1 VKGQDESRH
10 ISTKETFAMRS
21 IQIVFAVA
29 AGFLGGLL
37 SRYTAVP
44 AVFAQDQVE
53 MKPAVVQE
61 LRARSFVLAD
71 EKGEAIAT
79 FRPGRPGR
87 LAPGRYSANTPVVA
101 LEDGFG
107 RMIWSAPSVAT
118 LQRLQ
123 YPEK

>member
-1 VKGQDESRH
+1 
-10 ISTKETFAMRS
+10 MRS

-37 SRYTAVP
+37 SRYTAAP

-61 LRARSFVLAD
+61 LRARSFVLTNAQ
-71 EKGEAIAT
+71 GETIAT
-79 FRPGRPGR
+79 FKQALPGRP
-87 LAPGRYSANTPVVA
+87 APGAYSGNSPLVA
-101 LEDGFG
+101 LEDNIG
-107 RMIWSAPSVAT
+107 RTIWSAPSVAT

-123 YPEK
+123 FQEK